1 MRVLVVQNFDGTGL
15 GQVGAALDEAGAEID
30 VRNAHHGAALPETA
44 DGHDALIVL
53 GGGQNA
59 LDDQNYPY
67 VPALLSLMRDFVEAD
82 KALLGICLGSQLLA
96 RAHGAKNQIGGAEEF
111 GWQRVRLTEEAAD
124 DPVLGGLPAEFP
136 IFQWHD
142 DTFSLPED
150 AVRLA
155 GNAVA
160 VNQAFRI
167 GRAGYGIQFHFEA
180 DRTLVREWNVAFAS
194 SIAARH
200 PDWSACFEDVA
211 ARHGPLADT
220 TGLAI
225 ARAWVKLVRP
235 SKSNPIDAVSS
246 RPIAAG
252 VA

>member
-30 VRNAHHGAALPETA
+30 IRNAHHRAALPETA
-44 DGHDALIVL
+44 GGHDALIVL

-59 LDDQNYPY
+59 LDDQSYPY
-67 VPALLSLMRDFVEAD
+67 IPALLSLMRGFVDAD

-96 RAHGAKNQIGGAEEF
+96 RAYGARNQIGGAEEF
-111 GWQRVRLTEEAAD
+111 GWQRVRLTEEAAG

-142 DTFSLPED
+142 DTFSLPEG

-155 GNAVA
+155 SNAVA

-180 DRTLVREWNVAFAS
+180 NRTLVREWNVAFAS
-194 SIAARH
+194 TIAARH
-200 PDWSACFEDVA
+200 PDWSAAFEEAA
-211 ARHGPLADT
+211 ARHGPPADAA
-220 TGLAI
+220 GLAI
-225 ARAWVKLVRP
+225 ARAWVKLVP
-235 SKSNPIDAVSS
+235 SKANPIDAVCS
-246 RPIAAG
+246 RPITAG
-252 VA
+252 VT

>member
-1 MRVLVVQNFDGTGL
+1 MRVLVVQNYNDTGL
-15 GQVGAALDEAGAEID
+15 GQVGTALDEAGAGID
-30 VRNAHHGAALPETA
+30 IRNAHRGEALPETA
-44 DGHDALIVL
+44 DDHDALVVL

-59 LDDQNYPY
+59 LDDAFHPY
-67 VPALLSLMRDFVEAD
+67 FPTLLGLMRSFVEGD
-82 KALLGICLGSQLLA
+82 KAVLGICLGSQLLA
-96 RAHGAKNQIGGAEEF
+96 RAYRARNQIGGAEEF
-111 GWQRVRLTEEAAD
+111 GWHQVRLTSEAAG
-124 DPVLGGLPAEFP
+124 DPVLGGVPEEFP

-142 DTFSLPED
+142 DTFSLPEG

-180 DRTLVREWNVAFAS
+180 DRTLVREWNGAFAEA
-194 SIAARH
+194 IADRH
-200 PDWSACFEDVA
+200 PNWSTVFEEEA
-211 ARHGPLADT
+211 TRHGPLADA

-225 ARAWVKLVRP
+225 ARAWVRLAGA
-235 SKSNPIDAVSS
+235 SKSNRIVGVSNRHAAVS
-246 RPIAAG
+246 

>member
-1 MRVLVVQNFDGTGL
+1 MHVLVVQNFDDTGL
-15 GQVGAALDEAGAEID
+15 GQVGTALTEAGADID
-30 VRNAHHGAALPETA
+30 IRNVHRGEALPETA
-44 DGHDALIVL
+44 AGHDACVVL

-67 VPALLSLMRDFVEAD
+67 IPALLGLIRGFIEAD

-96 RAHGAKNQIGGAEEF
+96 RGYGAENQIGCAEEF
-111 GWQRVRLTEEAAD
+111 GWHWVGLTDEAVR

-142 DTFSLPED
+142 DTFSLPQG

-155 GNAVA
+155 SNAVA

-180 DRTLVREWNVAFAS
+180 DRKLVRVWNAAFAEM
-194 SIAARH
+194 IAARH
-200 PDWSACFEDVA
+200 PDWSARFEDEA
-211 ARHGPLADT
+211 TRHGPLADAI
-220 TGLAI
+220 GLAM
-225 ARAWVKLVRP
+225 ARAWVRLVRAP
-235 SKSNPIDAVSS
+235 GSSRIDGVSD
-246 RPIAAG
+246 RPIAVS